1 MVKGVTEKAYPRQ
14 PGTKAQLRPSFGQP
28 MKTQASGTVIAFS
41 GGSTPEPAQLLG
53 LIMLLL
59 ILGCALIGRNR
70 KLA

>member
-1 MVKGVTEKAYPRQ
+1 
-14 PGTKAQLRPSFGQP
+14 